1 MTEHSKIF
9 LSPPHMSD
17 RERELVMEVFD
28 SNFVAPA
35 GPMIDRFEQEFC
47 EFTGHAAA
55 VALSSGTGAMDIAL
69 RLLDVGEDDEVWVSD
84 LTFIGGVSP
93 ILYRGAKPVFFDVSK
108 ETWTLDV
115 ALLTVE
121 LEKANQNGRLPK
133 AVIPVDLYGQSCDL
147 DPIVAVCAKYDVPVV
162 VDSAEAMGAMYKD
175 RHAGLG
181 AALAVYSFNGNKIMT
196 TAGGGM
202 LAGAD
207 EELLDRARYLA
218 QQARQPVIHYE
229 HTETGYNYRMPSL
242 CAAVGVGQ
250 LEVLVDRV
258 VRRRKIFDVYANTLG
273 GYEGI
278 KMMPEASYGQANR
291 WLSVLTMS
299 ESDMSV
305 SPEDVCK
312 VAAQQGVECRPVWKP
327 MSQQPVF
334 KDARSVSSGVVSDS
348 LYRTGLC
355 LPSGSAMS
363 DADLERAISVIK
375 GAMGLN

>member
-9 LSPPHMSD
+9 LSPPHMSG
-17 RERELVMEVFD
+17 RERELVAMVFD

-35 GPMIDRFEQEFC
+35 GPMIDRFEKEFC
-47 EFTGHAAA
+47 AFTGHSAA
-55 VALSSGTGAMDIAL
+55 VALSSGTAAMDIAL
-69 RLLDVGEDDEVWVSD
+69 RLLDVGENDEVWVSD

-93 ILYRGAKPVFFDVSK
+93 ILYRGAKPVFLEVSK
-108 ETWTLDV
+108 DTWTLDV
-115 ALLTVE
+115 ALLTAE

-133 AVIPVDLYGQSCDL
+133 AVVPVDLYGQSCDL
-147 DPIVAVCAKYDVPVV
+147 DPIVSVCAKYDVPVV
-162 VDSAEAMGAMYKD
+162 VDSAESMGATYKG
-175 RHAGLG
+175 RHAGVG

-207 EELLDRARYLA
+207 EELLNRARYLA
-218 QQARQPVIHYE
+218 QQARQPTIHYE

-258 VRRRKIFDVYANTLG
+258 ARRREIFEVYAETLG
-273 GYEGI
+273 GHNGVD
-278 KMMPEASYGQANR
+278 MMPEAAYGKANR

-299 ESDMSV
+299 ESEISV
-305 SPEDVCK
+305 SPVDVCE

-327 MSQQPVF
+327 MSHQPVF
-334 KDARSVSSGVVSDS
+334 KNARSVSTGVGDK
-348 LYRTGLC
+348 LYKTGLC

-363 DADLERAISVIK
+363 EADLERVISVIK
-375 GAMGLN
+375 GAMGFS

>member
-1 MTEHSKIF
+1 
-9 LSPPHMSD
+9 MSG
-17 RERELVMEVFD
+17 RERELVLEVFD

-47 EFTGHAAA
+47 AFTGHKAA

-69 RLLDVGEDDEVWVSD
+69 RLLEVGVDDEVWVSD

-93 ILYRGAKPVFFDVSK
+93 ILYRGAKPVLLDVCK
-108 ETWTLDV
+108 DTWTLDV
-115 ALLTVE
+115 ALLTAE
-121 LEKANQNGRLPK
+121 LEKADQAGRLPK

-147 DPIVAVCAKYDVPVV
+147 EPIVSICAKYDVPVV
-162 VDSAEAMGAMYKD
+162 VDSAEAMGATYKG
-175 RHAGLG
+175 RHAGVG

-207 EELLDRARYLA
+207 EELLNRARYLA
-218 QQARQPVIHYE
+218 QQARQPVVHYE

-258 VRRRKIFDVYANTLG
+258 ARRREIFEVYADTLG
-273 GYEGI
+273 GYEGVE
-278 KMMPEASYGQANR
+278 MMPEASYGKANR
-291 WLSVLTMS
+291 WLSVLTVS
-299 ESDMSV
+299 SPDVSV
-305 SPEDVCK
+305 SPASICEIT
-312 VAAQQGVECRPVWKP
+312 AQQNVECRPVWKP

-334 KDARSVSSGVVSDS
+334 KNARSASTGVGDK
-348 LYRTGLC
+348 LYKTGLC

-363 DADLERAISVIK
+363 NADLQRAISVIK
-375 GAMGLN
+375 GAMGLS

>member
-1 MTEHSKIF
+1 
-9 LSPPHMSD
+9 MSG

-35 GPMIDRFEQEFC
+35 GPMIDRFEEEFC
-47 EFTGHAAA
+47 AFTGHKAA
-55 VALSSGTGAMDIAL
+55 VALSSGTAAMDIAL
-69 RLLDVGEDDEVWVSD
+69 RLLDVGENDEVWVSD

-93 ILYRGAKPVFFDVSK
+93 ILYRGAKPVFLDVSK
-108 ETWTLDV
+108 DTWTLDV
-115 ALLTVE
+115 ALLTAE
-121 LEKANQNGRLPK
+121 LERANQSGRLPK

-147 DPIVAVCAKYDVPVV
+147 DPIVSICAQYGVPVV
-162 VDSAEAMGAMYKD
+162 VDSAESMGATYEG
-175 RHAGLG
+175 RHAGVG

-207 EELLDRARYLA
+207 EEMLSRARYLA

-250 LEVLVDRV
+250 LEVLTDRV
-258 VRRRKIFDVYANTLG
+258 ARRREIFEVYTDTLG
-273 GYEGI
+273 RYEGI
-278 KMMPEASYGQANR
+278 EMMPEASYGCANR

-299 ESDMSV
+299 PSDISI
-305 SPEDVCK
+305 SPADVCE
-312 VAAQQGVECRPVWKP
+312 VAARQGVECRPVWKP
-327 MSQQPVF
+327 MSHQPVF
-334 KDARSVSSGVVSDS
+334 GNARSVLTGVGER
-348 LYRTGLC
+348 LFKTGLC

-363 DADLERAISVIK
+363 DVDLERAISVIK
-375 GAMGLN
+375 SAMGLH

>member
-1 MTEHSKIF
+1 MSEQPKIL
-9 LSPPHMSD
+9 LSPPHMSG
-17 RERELVMEVFD
+17 RERELVSEVFD
-28 SNFVAPA
+28 SNFLAPA

-47 EFTGHAAA
+47 SFTGHTAA

-69 RLLDVGEDDEVWVSD
+69 RLLGVGADDEVWVSD

-93 ILYRGAKPVFFDVSK
+93 IIYRGAKPVFLDVSRD
-108 ETWTLDV
+108 TWTLDV
-115 ALLTVE
+115 ALLTAE

-147 DPIVAVCAKYDVPVV
+147 DPIVSICAKYDVPVV
-162 VDSAEAMGAMYKD
+162 VDSAEAMGATYKD
-175 RHAGLG
+175 RHAGIG

-202 LAGAD
+202 LAGPD
-207 EELLDRARYLA
+207 EELISRARYLA
-218 QQARQPVIHYE
+218 QQARQPVAHYE

-250 LEVLVDRV
+250 LEVLRDRV
-258 VRRRKIFDVYANTLG
+258 ARRREIFEVYAGRLSG
-273 GYEGI
+273 RDGI
-278 KMMPEASYGQANR
+278 EMMPEASYGQANR

-299 ESDMSV
+299 SNDVSV
-305 SPEDVCK
+305 SPEEVCQIS
-312 VAAQQGVECRPVWKP
+312 AQQGVECRPVWKP

-334 KDARSVSSGVVSDS
+334 KNARSVSKGVSDN

-363 DADLERAISVIK
+363 DADLERAVSVIES
-375 GAMGLN
+375 AMG